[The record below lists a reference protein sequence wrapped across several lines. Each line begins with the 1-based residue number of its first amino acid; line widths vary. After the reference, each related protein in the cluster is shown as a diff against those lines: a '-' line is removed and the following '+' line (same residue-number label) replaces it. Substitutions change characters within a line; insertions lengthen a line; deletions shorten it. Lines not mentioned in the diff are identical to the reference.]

1 VIVRKPVVQG
11 QRGCSTHE
19 RFCWQPEPA
28 RVRTFTFVQR
38 FPTRTIVL
46 MILALLSFAWFWW
59 KTHQR
64 EQRALTITPI
74 VLLDGGAP

>member
-1 VIVRKPVVQG
+1 M
-11 QRGCSTHE
+11 
-19 RFCWQPEPA
+19 
-28 RVRTFTFVQR
+28 QR

-46 MILALLSFAWFWW
+46 MILALLSFVWFFW

-64 EQRALTITPI
+64 AERALTVTPI

>member
-1 VIVRKPVVQG
+1 MPK
-11 QRGCSTHE
+11 
-19 RFCWQPEPA
+19 
-28 RVRTFTFVQR
+28 

-46 MILALLSFAWFWW
+46 MVLTLFSFLWFFW

-64 EQRALTITPI
+64 SPPLTITPV

>member
-1 VIVRKPVVQG
+1 M
-11 QRGCSTHE
+11 
-19 RFCWQPEPA
+19 WQVDLLA
-28 RVRTFTFVQR
+28 TRRVRREKVGFVPK

-46 MILALLSFAWFWW
+46 MVLTLFSFLWFFW

-64 EQRALTITPI
+64 SPPLTITPV

>member
-1 VIVRKPVVQG
+1 M
-11 QRGCSTHE
+11 
-19 RFCWQPEPA
+19 
-28 RVRTFTFVQR
+28 RTFTFVQR

>member
-1 VIVRKPVVQG
+1 MLP
-11 QRGCSTHE
+11 
-19 RFCWQPEPA
+19 
-28 RVRTFTFVQR
+28 FVSK

-46 MILALLSFAWFWW
+46 MVLALISFAWFWW

-64 EQRALTITPI
+64 STRELTITPI